1 MDFWQELRG
10 FFRIR
15 LVQLVALTLL
25 LAFLGSLSIT
35 VVHSVHD
42 PDIWWHLKVGDWI
55 RQNHAVPHS
64 GIFSRT
70 AADRPWVAYSWGYEL
85 LLSVFYSAFGLMG
98 IGLNGLALTL
108 LVATLVFWS
117 AHRLS
122 GNFWLSMLLTAFGCC
137 SFLYSLMPRPVFF
150 SMALFAVLITLL
162 LECQRTGQ
170 LRGLYWLPL
179 VFCLWA
185 NLHIQFVY
193 GLFVFGLFAFVRTKQ
208 QLVESRFGK
217 LPILES
223 QAALPLSRLWAIL
236 AACFVAGCV
245 GPYGPHLYQVV
256 IDYSRAK
263 VAYSMIMELKAPD
276 FTGGNYYIEL
286 LLAATAFFALGWR
299 KHIDAFKALLLIT
312 AAVFAFRTVRDAW
325 FLGMVS
331 VVCVAEAFR
340 PEKDDQSSRPFH
352 LHESVAVAVGVLFC
366 TFLVAGNVD
375 FTARG
380 LDRVASS
387 FYPTN
392 AANFIR
398 QNRLPGPMFNSFDWG
413 GFLAWYLP
421 QYPVSGDGRN
431 DLYGD
436 ELDSR
441 LYRVEDGQ
449 VPYQQEPIFSESRL
463 ILLENYVPLAK
474 LLSADPAYQAVYRDR
489 IAVVYIRREVPM
501 PEVPAALAQ

>member
-1 MDFWQELRG
+1 MNFWQELQG
-10 FFRIR
+10 FSRMR

-35 VVHSVHD
+35 AVHSVHD

-55 RQNHAVPHS
+55 RENHAVPHS

-70 AADRPWVAYSWGYEL
+70 AADHPWVAYSWGYEL

-98 IGLNGLALTL
+98 IGLNGLTLTM
-108 LVATLVFWS
+108 LVAALVFWS

-122 GNFWLSMLLTAFGCC
+122 RNFWLSVLLTAVGCC
-137 SFLYSLMPRPVFF
+137 SFLYLLMPRPVFF
-150 SMALFAVLITLL
+150 SMALFAILITLL

-170 LRGLYWLPL
+170 LRGLCWLPL
-179 VFCLWA
+179 IFCLWA

-193 GLFVFGLFAFVRTKQ
+193 GLFVFGLFVFVRTVQ

-223 QAALPLSRLWAIL
+223 PTALPLLRLWAIL
-236 AACFVAGCV
+236 AACFVAGCL
-245 GPYGPHLYQVV
+245 GPYGTNLYRVV
-256 IDYSRAK
+256 FDYSKAK
-263 VAYSMIMELKAPD
+263 VAYSMIMELMAPD
-276 FTGGNYYIEL
+276 FTGGNHYLEL
-286 LLAATAFFALGWR
+286 LLAAAAFFALGWR
-299 KHIDAFKALLLIT
+299 RHINMFKALLLIT

-325 FLGMVS
+325 FLSMVS
-331 VVCVAEAFR
+331 VVCIAEAFR
-340 PEKDDQSSRPFH
+340 TDKDEQSSRPFH
-352 LHESVAVAVGVLFC
+352 LHELAAITVGVLFC
-366 TFLVAGNVD
+366 IFLVAKNTN

-380 LDRVASS
+380 LDSIASS

-398 QNRLPGPMFNSFDWG
+398 HNPLPGPMFNSFDWG
-413 GFLAWYLP
+413 GFLTWYLP

-441 LYRVEDGQ
+441 LYRVEDGK
-449 VPYQQEPIFSESRL
+449 VPYQQEPIFAESRL

-474 LLSADPAYQAVYRDR
+474 LLSTDPAYQTVYRDR
-489 IAVVYIRREVPM
+489 IAVIYVRREGPT
-501 PEVPAALAQ
+501 PEVPAAMAP